1 MIWDRFTLE
10 TLGGAVMAGAIFVGA
25 VLLWIRFWGSSR

>member
-10 TLGGAVMAGAIFVGA
+10 TLGGAVMAGAILVGA